1 MVSMKTLK
9 KRLQRFGNIAFFIIV
24 IGTLL
29 SALFV
34 GLSMLF
40 LRFALHLTPNVM
52 WWIKW
57 TIGLI
62 AFALCFALVRTLFYD
77 AEKVD

>member
-1 MVSMKTLK
+1 MKTLK

-34 GLSMLF
+34 GVWMLF
-40 LRFALHLTPNVM
+40 LRFALDITPDGS

-57 TIGLI
+57 TFGLI
-62 AFALCFALVRTLFYD
+62 AFALCFALARTLFYD
-77 AEKVD
+77 ADKAD

>member
-1 MVSMKTLK
+1 MKTLK

-29 SALFV
+29 SAVFV
-34 GLSMLF
+34 GVWMLF
-40 LRFALHLTPNVM
+40 LRFALDITPDGR